1 MFYLHSSI
9 KNAVSLKPLFNSQ
22 FDCFF
27 FCRAPLSFL
36 EMGSTKKPTKK
47 PASKSN
53 GVINQ
58 ASPNS
63 GHARKKPSAA
73 SSTSTKKKPASISD
87 SSSSCP
93 LKYPTW
99 REAID
104 DNVQPCAFAS
114 AVAKHYAEVGLSM
127 TALNVQSLMEE
138 AEDASSFLQF
148 SATSCNP
155 KTYLLQYLANQFQC
169 SFGRR
174 SCQWLAELRS
184 IYDRC

>member
-1 MFYLHSSI
+1 
-9 KNAVSLKPLFNSQ
+9 
-22 FDCFF
+22 
-27 FCRAPLSFL
+27 
-36 EMGSTKKPTKK
+36 MGSRKKPTKK

-53 GVINQ
+53 GVIKQ
-58 ASPNS
+58 ASSSSDHPCK
-63 GHARKKPSAA
+63 RPSAA
-73 SSTSTKKKPASISD
+73 SSTSIKKNPARLSD
-87 SSSSCP
+87 SSLSCP

-99 REAID
+99 REAKD

-138 AEDASSFLQF
+138 AEDASSYLQF
-148 SATSCNP
+148 SATPCNP
-155 KTYLLQYLANQFQC
+155 RTYLLQYLANQFQC